1 MRRYMIQ
8 KIKRIFLEEDATHDT
23 SLSIKRVCKMVAMV
37 AYSHSLKMATYV
49 QPLSF
54 VLLQI

>member
-8 KIKRIFLEEDATHDT
+8 KIKRIFLDGDATRDT
-23 SLSIKRVCKMVAMV
+23 TLSIKRVCKMVAV
-37 AYSHSLKMATYV
+37 VTYLHNLKMATYV

-54 VLLQI
+54 ILLQI